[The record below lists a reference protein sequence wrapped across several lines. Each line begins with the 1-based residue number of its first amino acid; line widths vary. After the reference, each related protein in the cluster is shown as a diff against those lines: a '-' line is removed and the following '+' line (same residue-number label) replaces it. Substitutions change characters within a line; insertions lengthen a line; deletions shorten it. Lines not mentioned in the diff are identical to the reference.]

1 MAQFFLTNAGKS
13 AAMNAATNS
22 ITIQIASIGLGKGK
36 YDAGIAAAA
45 KITLTEQLGTYP
57 LTGGSVQNQTMRSFV
72 AIEPNFSE
80 DIFELGLFLADG
92 TLFAVASTTG
102 STPLFRTVED
112 IVAVITIGV
121 ALADID
127 ASVVTVSIDPNTA
140 ISTALLNQ
148 HIAHGNPHPQYLM
161 ANRSILTNNGLTGG
175 GDLSQDRTIGIA
187 GLNTTNGLTTKY
199 LSQKGTWE
207 NLASNSTLSQ
217 FSVDLRPSTT
227 TKQPIDNNNFYR
239 TFNYDVRLTINQP
252 SLVKMQSILESIYRQ
267 LMAKSTTN
275 DADYNLI
282 RDNLKAYNTSSSVF
296 TPSNG
301 LQFGS
306 LPNAYNVT
314 TSRLQDL
321 LSRVGGFDIRTSNGS
336 KPIELMTHFN
346 SGLVDSINSTSPEN
360 PIRSRSVKVFSGSTD
375 YIYVPAGTTFDLNI
389 SLRFR
394 LKTGFYVNE
403 AIPYFR
409 FDIIGLGGELAAAPT
424 VSYGALGQGLTSFD
438 ASGDSTIYYPPAP
451 IDFRVSFLDYTM
463 NSSSNFFDYI
473 ETDANG
479 VHRFNLV
486 TPKLPMESGVL
497 ADSYSGMISFGS
509 SQAGFIHGPSDTMTV
524 KITSPDGAVVHKQD
538 SSTNPST
545 LGNSIQVFLKSSS
558 NGGSAQHSYAM
569 QVFVSGVLKVSANF
583 QPIQGCEISRIV
595 MN

>member
-148 HIAHGNPHPQYLM
+148 HIAHGNPHPQYLI

-187 GLNTTNGLTTKY
+187 GLDTTNGLTKKY

-207 NLASNSTLSQ
+207 NLASDSTLSQ

-227 TKQPIDNNNFYR
+227 TKQTIDNNIFYR

-252 SLVKMQSILESIYRQ
+252 SLVKMQGILESIYRQ
-267 LMAKSTTN
+267 LMAKSTPDN
-275 DADYNLI
+275 VNNNLI
-282 RDNLKAYNTSSSVF
+282 RDNLNAYNTNAGILAAG
-296 TPSNG
+296 NG
-301 LQFGS
+301 LLFNS

-314 TSRLQDL
+314 TNRLQDL

-346 SGLVDSINSTSPEN
+346 SGLVNSIKHVGNSSA
-360 PIRSRSVKVFSGSTD
+360 KVFSGGTD

-394 LKTGFYVNE
+394 LETGFYANE

-463 NSSSNFFDYI
+463 NNPQNFFSYI

-479 VHRFNLV
+479 VHRFDLAS
-486 TPKLPMESGVL
+486 PKLPRDPGVL
-497 ADSYSGMISFGS
+497 ADNYSGTIFFGS

-524 KITSPDGAVVHKQD
+524 KITSPDGAVVYTES
-538 SSTNPST
+538 SSTNPAT
-545 LGNSIQVFLKSSS
+545 LGNSIQVYLKPSS
-558 NGGSAQHSYAM
+558 GGVAAQDSYAM

-583 QPIQGCEISRIV
+583 QPIQGWEINRIL

>member
-1 MAQFFLTNAGKS
+1 
-13 AAMNAATNS
+13 MNAATNS

-148 HIAHGNPHPQYLM
+148 HIAHGNPHPQYLI

-207 NLASNSTLSQ
+207 NLASDSTLSQ

-267 LMAKSTTN
+267 LMAKSTTDN
-275 DADYNLI
+275 VNTATLRSNL
-282 RDNLKAYNTSSSVF
+282 RAYSTNLGVF
-296 TPSNG
+296 GGNNG
-301 LQFGS
+301 IQFER
-306 LPNAYNVT
+306 LPNAYDVAT
-314 TSRLQDL
+314 TRLQDL
-321 LSRVGGFDIRTSNGS
+321 FARVGGFDIRTSNGA
-336 KPIELMTHFN
+336 KPIELIAHFN
-346 SGLVDSINSTSPEN
+346 SKLVNDLNVVNSGNSVTSKKINVMSSD
-360 PIRSRSVKVFSGSTD
+360 TD
-375 YIYVPAGTTFDLNI
+375 FIYVPAGTTFDLNI

-394 LKTGFYVNE
+394 LETRFYVNE

-438 ASGDSTIYYPPAP
+438 ASGDSTVYYPPAP

-463 NSSSNFFDYI
+463 NSSQKYFDYI

-486 TPKLPMESGVL
+486 TPKLPSEPGVL
-497 ADSYSGMISFGS
+497 ADNYSGTISFGS

-524 KITSPDGAVVHKQD
+524 KITSPDGAVVHTQD
-538 SSTNPST
+538 SSTNPAT
-545 LGNSIQVFLKSSS
+545 LGNSIQVYLKASS
-558 NGGSAQHSYAM
+558 NGSSAQHSYAM

-583 QPIQGCEISRIV
+583 QPIQGWEISRIV

>member
-1 MAQFFLTNAGKS
+1 
-13 AAMNAATNS
+13 MNAATNS

-148 HIAHGNPHPQYLM
+148 HIAHGNPHPQYLI

-175 GDLSQDRTIGIA
+175 GNLSQDRTIGIA

-207 NLASNSTLSQ
+207 NLASGSTLSQ

-227 TKQPIDNNNFYR
+227 TKQITTTDGNNFYR

-267 LMAKSTTN
+267 LMAKSSTDN
-275 DADYNLI
+275 FDRNLI
-282 RDNLKAYNTSSSVF
+282 LNNLKAYDTNTNVF
-296 TPSNG
+296 SPNNSFQYG
-301 LQFGS
+301 R
-306 LPNAYNVT
+306 LPNAYDVT

-321 LSRVGGFDIRTSNGS
+321 FSRVVGFDIRTSNGS

-346 SGLVDSINSTSPEN
+346 SGIVNNINNAKN
-360 PIRSRSVKVFSGSTD
+360 PINKSTMVFSNGTD

-389 SLRFR
+389 WLRFK
-394 LKTGFYVNE
+394 LETSFYINE

-451 IDFRVSFLDYTM
+451 IDFRVSFYDYTM
-463 NSSSNFFDYI
+463 GNTQNFFSYI

-479 VHRFNLV
+479 VHRFNLA
-486 TPKLPMESGVL
+486 TPKLPRDPGGD
-497 ADSYSGMISFGS
+497 ADNYSGTIFFGS

-524 KITSPDGAVVHKQD
+524 KIASADGAVVFAQD
-538 SSTNPST
+538 SSTNPAT
-545 LGNSIQVFLKSSS
+545 LGNSIQVYLKPSSS
-558 NGGSAQHSYAM
+558 GVTAQHNYAM

-583 QPIQGCEISRIV
+583 QPIQGWEIKRIV

>member
-1 MAQFFLTNAGKS
+1 MANYYVTPTDYGLT
-13 AAMNAATNS
+13 
-22 ITIQIASIGLGKGK
+22 Q
-36 YDAGIAAAA
+36 IAAAHDNDGLILKNLVLGDA
-45 KITLTEQLGTYP
+45 NGTPYIPIANKSRSTL
-57 LTGGSVQNQTMRSFV
+57 VNQRASV
-72 AIEPNFSE
+72 AIQDVQLIGDVARISATVADDVGGFNIHEIGITDNTDQLIYIGNWHGAYKPNITE
-80 DIFELGLFLADG
+80 GAGGELEILIDIKAAQG
-92 TLFAVASTTG
+92 
-102 STPLFRTVED
+102 
-112 IVAVITIGV
+112 
-121 ALADID
+121 
-127 ASVVTVSIDPNTA
+127 ASVL
-140 ISTALLNQ
+140 ISAPFSDNIVKTT
-148 HIAHGNPHPQYLM
+148 M
-161 ANRSILTNNGLTGG
+161 EILTNNGLTGG

-207 NLASNSTLSQ
+207 NLASDSTLSQ
-217 FSVDLRPSTT
+217 FSVDLKPSTT
-227 TKQPIDNNNFYR
+227 IKQPIDNNSFYR
-239 TFNYDVRLTINQP
+239 AFNYDVRLTINQP

-267 LMAKSTTN
+267 LMAKSTPDN
-275 DADYNLI
+275 VNRSLI
-282 RDNLKAYNTSSSVF
+282 LDNLKAYNTNAGILAA
-296 TPSNG
+296 SNG
-301 LQFGS
+301 LQFNS

-346 SGLVDSINSTSPEN
+346 SGLVNSINHVGNSSA
-360 PIRSRSVKVFSGSTD
+360 KVFSGGTD

-394 LKTGFYVNE
+394 LETGFYINE

-463 NSSSNFFDYI
+463 NNPQNFFSYI

-486 TPKLPMESGVL
+486 TPKLPRDPGVL
-497 ADSYSGMISFGS
+497 ADGYSGTIFFGS

-524 KITSPDGAVVHKQD
+524 KITSPDGAVVHTQV
-538 SSTNPST
+538 SSTNPAT
-545 LGNSIQVFLKSSS
+545 LGNSIQVYLKASS
-558 NGGSAQHSYAM
+558 NGSSAQHSYAM
-569 QVFVSGVLKVSANF
+569 QVFVSGVLKVSADF
-583 QPIQGCEISRIV
+583 QPIQGWEISHIV

>member
-1 MAQFFLTNAGKS
+1 
-13 AAMNAATNS
+13 MNAATNS

-148 HIAHGNPHPQYLM
+148 HIAHGNPHPQYLI

-207 NLASNSTLSQ
+207 NLASDSTLSQ

-227 TKQPIDNNNFYR
+227 IKQITDTGGNKFSR

-267 LMAKSTTN
+267 LMAKSTTDN
-275 DADYNLI
+275 VNPNLI
-282 RDNLKAYNTSSSVF
+282 RDNLTAYSTNIGVF

-301 LQFGS
+301 LQFNS

-346 SGLVDSINSTSPEN
+346 SGLVNSTYNVNLVLNS
-360 PIRSRSVKVFSGSTD
+360 SVKVFSNGTD

-389 SLRFR
+389 SLRFKLETR
-394 LKTGFYVNE
+394 FYVNE

-409 FDIIGLGGELAAAPT
+409 FDIIGLGDELAAAPT

-451 IDFRVSFLDYTM
+451 IDFRLSFYDYTM
-463 NSSSNFFDYI
+463 GNTQNFFSYI

-479 VHRFNLV
+479 VHRFNLA
-486 TPKLPMESGVL
+486 TPKLPRDPGIL
-497 ADSYSGMISFGS
+497 ADNYSGTIFFGS

-524 KITSPDGAVVHKQD
+524 KITSPDGAVVHTQD
-538 SSTNPST
+538 SSTNPAT
-545 LGNSIQVFLKSSS
+545 LGNLIQVFLKTSS
-558 NGGSAQHSYAM
+558 NGSSAQHSYAM
-569 QVFVSGVLKVSANF
+569 QVFVSDVLKVSANF
-583 QPIQGCEISRIV
+583 QPIQGWEINYIV